1 MNRDLIEKLEHRL
14 KELDK
19 IIISV
24 KKNLASLPSGS
35 LRIHNRQGNTYYYTD
50 CKGHDIDKRIPV
62 YDKDLVCSLA
72 QRSYDL
78 KILRAAET
86 EHAIIQQ
93 FLGRMPDRSFENIY
107 ESLPEA
113 RQVLIKPVRLT
124 DKQLVDK
131 WLKQPYQRKGFY
143 EGDPFFETER
153 GERVRSK
160 SEQLIANRLYSRGIP
175 YKYECPL
182 LVGGEIIHPDFTILR
197 LSDRKEL
204 YYEHLGKMGDEDYAF
219 KTIRR
224 INNYTSN
231 GIILG
236 NRLFTT
242 MESNRSP
249 LDLRIL
255 DIMIEENFR

>member
-35 LRIHNRQGNTYYYTD
+35 LRIHNLRGNIYYYAD
-50 CKGHDIDKRIPV
+50 YENNKKVPV
-62 YDKDLVCSLA
+62 YDKNLIGSLA

-78 KILRAAET
+78 KVLRAAES
-86 EHAIIQQ
+86 EHKIIQQ
-93 FLGRMPDRSFENIY
+93 FLNRMPDRLFESIY

-131 WLKQPYQRKGFY
+131 WLNQSYQHKGFY

-204 YYEHLGKMGDEDYAF
+204 YYEHLGKMGDEDYAY

-236 NRLFTT
+236 DRLFTT
-242 MESNRSP
+242 MESNRAP
-249 LDLRIL
+249 LDLRTL
-255 DIMIEENFR
+255 DIMIDNNFR